1 MFDPK
6 EIYGKISLREIIGDA
21 PVRWR
26 MDLKDW
32 PCDETATIQ
41 LANERGDKEYVLIA
55 PGCTVEGT
63 ITEVRRCVERL
74 TGGGGRGF

>member
-6 EIYGKISLREIIGDA
+6 EVYSQLNMANITEGYA
-21 PVRWR
+21 VRWELI
-26 MDLKDW
+26 LKDW
-32 PCDETATIQ
+32 PCTEMAYIRLFTPMRA
-41 LANERGDKEYVLIA
+41 EWVLIA

-63 ITEVRRCVERL
+63 IQSARMALARL

>member
-6 EIYGKISLREIIGDA
+6 DIYGKINMAEITEGYAVHWELI
-21 PVRWR
+21 
-26 MDLKDW
+26 LKDW
-32 PCDETATIQ
+32 PCTE
-41 LANERGDKEYVLIA
+41 LAYIRLFTPMRAEWVLIA

-63 ITEVRRCVERL
+63 IQSIRTALNRL